1 MTKKIS
7 WKDRAMGAANGPA
20 LTTTLEVN
28 AVPRALQEESQA
40 DPSHNQDS
48 SGISSKPKTGP
59 GAYMAFMERESS
71 IASENI
77 ALRKQLSQWDTAT
90 PALLLDP
97 KLVKHSRWANR
108 LAVSFDA
115 PEFEQFKAE
124 IQNAGGNIQPIKVR
138 PVAEADENSPSFEII
153 FGHRRHRACLE
164 LGLPVLSLVE
174 PATDLELFAA
184 MDRENRLREDL
195 RPYEQGIMYARAL
208 DEGLYSSMRKM
219 AEALGVEQGTVSKAT
234 ALARLPATVLSA
246 FSSPLDLQ
254 YRWATDLTRALQK
267 NTKAVLAVAQVIHGE
282 SPRPLAAQVLKRLL
296 AAVDDSRGII
306 SHKAPVI
313 LTGSAGQGAEIQ
325 VNAKKQTM
333 TITLTHLAPER
344 LAQVKKTIQQ
354 LIS

>member
-20 LTTTLEVN
+20 LATTLQAN
-28 AVPRALQEESQA
+28 SVPEILQEGLQTAPSQ
-40 DPSHNQDS
+40 HQDL
-48 SGISSKPKTGP
+48 SGISQKPKTGP

-77 ALRKQLSQWDTAT
+77 ALKKQLAQWDTAT

-108 LAVSFDA
+108 LAVSFDG
-115 PEFEQFKAE
+115 PDFEKFKAE

-138 PVAEADENSPSFEII
+138 PVAEADDNSASFEII

-219 AEALGVEQGTVSKAT
+219 SEALGVEQGTISKAT
-234 ALARLPATVLSA
+234 ALARLPAIVLSA

-254 YRWATDLTRALQK
+254 YRWATDLTSALQK
-267 NTKAVLAVAQVIHGE
+267 NAEAVLAAAQVIHGE

-296 AAVDDSRGII
+296 AAVGDSRGIT
-306 SHKAPVI
+306 SNKAPVV
-313 LTGSAGQGAEIQ
+313 LTGSAGQSAEIQ

-344 LAQVKKTIQQ
+344 LAQVQAAIQM